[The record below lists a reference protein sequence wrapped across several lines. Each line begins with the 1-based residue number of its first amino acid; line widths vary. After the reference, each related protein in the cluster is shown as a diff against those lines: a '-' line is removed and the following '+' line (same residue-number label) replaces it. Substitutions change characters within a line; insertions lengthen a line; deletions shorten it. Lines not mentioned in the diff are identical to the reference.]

1 MRVKLM
7 AVLIALFVV
16 CFGIFWLFM
25 ADSMGAPWY
34 FILFGVLFVAVSIIT
49 LLRALSLRRVM

>member
-1 MRVKLM
+1 M

-16 CFGIFWLFM
+16 CFGIFWIFM

-49 LLRALSLRRVM
+49 LLRALS

>member
-16 CFGIFWLFM
+16 CFGIFWIFM
-25 ADSMGAPWY
+25 ANSMGAPWY
-34 FILFGVLFVAVSIIT
+34 FILFGVLFVAVSIFT
-49 LLRALSLRRVM
+49 LFRALSLRRMM